1 MLSANALVKSTMP
14 ACCAAVAAEQNIAA
28 DNSPN
33 HISAACVH
41 QAAYFYSTAYIC
53 RMTHI
58 THTSPTCRHHSRIR
72 ELNPTAAMPASQQ
85 YSRAQSNRRNEQ
97 QRLRRANRNSLLN
110 SRRNSRR
117 PSLDGTRGR
126 RTEQQQNRRN
136 NARQASLASTL
147 AESGAY
153 VRTPNLSTSISQFW
167 ELPPL
172 RPECNEEQRAFTLD
186 ARNDIINTAQRAA
199 NIIVDIASPCG
210 HCGAQ
215 LFKGEC
221 F

>member
-14 ACCAAVAAEQNIAA
+14 AVRLAPAQKIAA
-28 DNSPN
+28 DNCPN

-41 QAAYFYSTAYIC
+41 YAAYIYSAASILAHVPHP
-53 RMTHI
+53 THL
-58 THTSPTCRHHSRIR
+58 TH
-72 ELNPTAAMPASQQ
+72 MPASQQ

-97 QRLRRANRNSLLN
+97 QRLRRANRNNLLN

-117 PSLDGTRGR
+117 PSLDEPRGR
-126 RTEQQQNRRN
+126 RNQQQQRRRD
-136 NARQASLASTL
+136 NARQASLTSTL
-147 AESGAY
+147 AESASY

-172 RPECNEEQRAFTLD
+172 RPEYNERQRAFTLD

-199 NIIVDIASPCG
+199 NIIVDIASPCE
-210 HCGAQ
+210 HCGAH
-215 LFKGEC
+215 LFKGG
-221 F
+221 FSNI